1 MKSILGD
8 KILFDWAKLKD
19 LQPDGFKVPIN
30 IEHLKKSLKENG
42 FAMPFFGWKQGKDVY
57 IIDGH
62 QRKQVLNE
70 LMQDGEDVPKQL
82 EVQLINAET
91 KRQAQE
97 ILFNVFNQK
106 QNPINLEVA
115 EVYIEQNNL
124 EVEIESINFF
134 VEKIEVEE
142 VEEDVEHKENI
153 KEITNIIAVALTEE
167 EQEIWLN
174 TKEQLGKLKDKNAI
188 FELIKQYTNE
198 TNSKK

>member
-8 KILFDWAKLKD
+8 KILFDWTKLKD
-19 LQPDGFKVPIN
+19 LQPDGLKVPIN

-62 QRKQVLNE
+62 QRKQVLYE

-134 VEKIEVEE
+134 VEKIEVEDE
-142 VEEDVEHKENI
+142 IISYSDKN
-153 KEITNIIAVALTEE
+153 KEINTGDFENEMII
-167 EQEIWLN
+167 
-174 TKEQLGKLKDKNAI
+174 KLK
-188 FELIKQYTNE
+188 YTE
-198 TNSKK
+198 DEYLKVKEALYKLAQTPEQAVWQLLKL

>member
-8 KILFDWAKLKD
+8 KILFDWTKLKD
-19 LQPDGFKVPIN
+19 LQPDGLKVPIN

-62 QRKQVLNE
+62 QRKQVLYE

-124 EVEIESINFF
+124 EVEIETINFF
-134 VEKIEVEE
+134 VEKI
-142 VEEDVEHKENI
+142 DVEDEIISYSDKN
-153 KEITNIIAVALTEE
+153 KEINTGDFENEMII
-167 EQEIWLN
+167 
-174 TKEQLGKLKDKNAI
+174 KLK
-188 FELIKQYTNE
+188 YTE
-198 TNSKK
+198 DEYLKVKEALYKLAQTPEQAVWQLLKL

>member
-8 KILFDWAKLKD
+8 KILFDWTKLKD
-19 LQPDGFKVPIN
+19 LQPDGLKVPIN

-62 QRKQVLNE
+62 QRKQVLYE

-134 VEKIEVEE
+134 VEKI
-142 VEEDVEHKENI
+142 DVEDEIISYSDKN
-153 KEITNIIAVALTEE
+153 KEINTGDFENEMII
-167 EQEIWLN
+167 
-174 TKEQLGKLKDKNAI
+174 KLK
-188 FELIKQYTNE
+188 YTE
-198 TNSKK
+198 DEYLKVKEALYKLAQTPEQAVWQLLKL

>member
-62 QRKQVLNE
+62 QRKQVLYE
-70 LMQDGEDVPKQL
+70 LMQDGEDVPTQL

-142 VEEDVEHKENI
+142 VKDESEKEKKDEYLGI
-153 KEITNIIAVALTEE
+153 FPLSIILTKKDHVDWQNYKKSYGIRGDTEAF
-167 EQEIWLN
+167 L
-174 TKEQLGKLKDKNAI
+174 KLVKDNFVKI
-188 FELIKQYTNE
+188 
-198 TNSKK
+198 